1 METDNTK
8 TAIDLLA
15 TNPEL
20 VGCTWDERGIT
31 PIRDTS
37 AAPLPLRE
45 CGIFRP
51 LPQHVSQRAVWTFPI
66 FR

>member
-20 VGCTWDERGIT
+20 VGCTWDERGLT

-37 AAPLPLRE
+37 TAPLPLRE
-45 CGIFRP
+45 CGVFRP
-51 LPQHVSQRAVWTFPI
+51 LSQRVPQRADP
-66 FR
+66 